1 MNDTSSPGPVLG
13 IIGGSGLYDL
23 PGLVDTRW
31 VEVDTPWGAPSDAIF
46 RGRLVTAAGSAELAF
61 LPRHGRGHRIPPSEV
76 NYRANIAALKSLGVT
91 DILSLSAVGGL
102 RADLPPGTFVVVD
115 QFIDRTTQR
124 AGSFFGRG
132 LVAHVSM
139 ADPVC
144 PRLGDHVERALRV
157 QGVPFASD
165 GTYLCIEGPQ
175 FSTKAESALY
185 RSWNCSV
192 IGMTNLPEARLAREA
207 EICYASVGM
216 VTDFDCWHPAHDAV
230 TVDAVIQVLLANAGT
245 ARALVSALAHAVVHD
260 PEAAACACRTALQHA
275 LITAPEARD
284 PAMVARLAGIAGRVL
299 QPAP

>member
-1 MNDTSSPGPVLG
+1 MTQSTNATPVLG

-46 RGRLVTAAGSAELAF
+46 RGRLETSAGSAELAF

-76 NYRANIAALKSLGVT
+76 NYRANVAALKSLGVT

-102 RADLPPGTFVVVD
+102 RADLPPGTFVIVD

-144 PRLGDHVERALRV
+144 PRLGDHVERALQQ
-157 QGVPFASD
+157 QGVRHVRG
-165 GTYLCIEGPQ
+165 GTYLCMEGPQ
-175 FSTKAESALY
+175 FSTKAESAMY
-185 RSWNCSV
+185 RSWNASV
-192 IGMTNLPEARLAREA
+192 IGMTNLPEAKLAREA

-216 VTDFDCWHPAHDAV
+216 VTDFDCWHPGHDAV
-230 TVDAVIQVLLANAGT
+230 TVDAVIQVLLANAGA
-245 ARALVSALAHAVVHD
+245 ARALVAGLAHTITHD
-260 PEAAACACRTALQHA
+260 PEAAACPCRTALQHA

-299 QPAP
+299 GA

>member
-1 MNDTSSPGPVLG
+1 
-13 IIGGSGLYDL
+13 
-23 PGLVDTRW
+23 
-31 VEVDTPWGAPSDAIF
+31 
-46 RGRLVTAAGSAELAF
+46 
-61 LPRHGRGHRIPPSEV
+61 
-76 NYRANIAALKSLGVT
+76 
-91 DILSLSAVGGL
+91 
-102 RADLPPGTFVVVD
+102 
-115 QFIDRTTQR
+115 
-124 AGSFFGRG
+124 
-132 LVAHVSM
+132 M

-144 PRLGDHVERALRV
+144 PRLGDHVERALRA
-157 QGVPFASD
+157 QGVPFARG

-245 ARALVSALAHAVVHD
+245 ARALVSALAHAVLHD